1 MKTKTLVIYDSEGN
15 ILFTMNNATK
25 TYKMLVTSVGE
36 GQEIDSVDTIN
47 NKIILRDAPKS
58 EIEKTNEQLLQLQA
72 KIQEVMTAVDTL
84 VMGGEN

>member
-1 MKTKTLVIYDSEGN
+1 MKTLVIYDSEGN